1 LLSSLAEKP
10 IKQSIAVTGSV
21 NQKGL
26 IQPIGGV
33 NEKIEGFFKI
43 CKLKGLTGEEGVII
57 PYQNIENLMLDDEVI
72 EAVEKGLFKIYAVKT
87 VDEGIEILT
96 GVKAGKLDENGEY
109 EKGSINYLVQEK
121 LRYYSE
127 LSKNYG

>member
-1 LLSSLAEKP
+1 
-10 IKQSIAVTGSV
+10 
-21 NQKGL
+21 
-26 IQPIGGV
+26 
-33 NEKIEGFFKI
+33 
-43 CKLKGLTGEEGVII
+43 
-57 PYQNIENLMLDDEVI
+57 MLDDEVI

-87 VDEGIEILT
+87 IDEGIEILT